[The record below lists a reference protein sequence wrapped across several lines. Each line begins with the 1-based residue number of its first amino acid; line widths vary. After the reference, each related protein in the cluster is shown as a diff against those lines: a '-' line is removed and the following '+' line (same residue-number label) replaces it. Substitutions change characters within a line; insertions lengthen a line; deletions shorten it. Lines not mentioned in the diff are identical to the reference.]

1 MRRFLGLP
9 TRGGWFSL
17 GNCAFWAAVGCAV
30 WYDSGES
37 IPMPL
42 LMIFSLPFALPL
54 GSYIAVRAV
63 PGLSEE
69 TRCVVLSVLVG
80 LNSLAWGYG
89 VSGLWTLIAAAGD
102 RRGRLR
108 RQGRCV
114 VCGYDLRA
122 SPERC
127 PECGSPVATP
137 APQ

>member
-1 MRRFLGLP
+1 
-9 TRGGWFSL
+9 L

-30 WYDSGES
+30 RYDSEER

-42 LMIFSLPFALPL
+42 LVTFSLPLALPL
-54 GSYIAVRAV
+54 GLYDAVRAV
-63 PGLSEE
+63 PGLSQGD
-69 TRCVVLSVLVG
+69 TFVVLSVLVG

-127 PECGSPVATP
+127 PECGSPVAIPPTP
-137 APQ
+137 DDA